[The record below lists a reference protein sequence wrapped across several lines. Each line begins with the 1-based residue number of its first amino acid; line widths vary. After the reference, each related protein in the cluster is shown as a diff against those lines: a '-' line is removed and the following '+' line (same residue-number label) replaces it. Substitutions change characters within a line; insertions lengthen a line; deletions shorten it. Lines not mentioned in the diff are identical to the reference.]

1 MPQYFSRLLAG
12 PSLDAIP
19 QETDFWHD
27 RELSLFSCP
36 SADADYALTAL
47 VFKISRNPKD
57 LLAHLRRIYFCY
69 DRRLSEQLYAALLD
83 LMIILDGKGTA
94 ISRRMIQASQ
104 SRLLVQQCQDLLKTD
119 GQTPPANRYSLFSK
133 GLLASRELVR
143 SRRQTEAQHDY
154 LALANDFIEYSQL
167 EQAMDVL
174 ETGINLQHDRP
185 DLQLALLELYKSTKN
200 RERFQLNRQRFS
212 DSGVVLEGEW
222 LELAHYF
229 EGQAS

>member
-1 MPQYFSRLLAG
+1 MPQYFSRLLAE
-12 PSLDAIP
+12 PSPDERQ

-36 SADADYALTAL
+36 DADADQVLTSI

-57 LLAHLRRIYFCY
+57 LLAHLRRIYICY
-69 DRRLSEQLYAALLD
+69 DRHLSEQLYAALLD
-83 LMIILDGKGTA
+83 LVIILDGKGTS

-104 SRLLVQQCQDLLKTD
+104 ARLHGQQCQDLLKTD
-119 GQTPPANRYSLFSK
+119 AKEPQGNRYSLFSK
-133 GLLASRELVR
+133 GMLGSRELVR
-143 SRRQTEAQHDY
+143 SRQQTEAQHDY

-174 ETGINLQHDRP
+174 ETGITLQHDRP

-200 RERFQLNRQRFS
+200 RERFQINRQRFS
-212 DSGVVLEGEW
+212 DSAIVLDAEW
-222 LELAHYF
+222 RELANYF